1 MNFITVLFLSIA
13 LAMDCF
19 AVSISQNACLKR
31 PHWGAWIVMAMSFG
45 IFQGCMPL
53 IGFYL
58 MQFFAET
65 ITAYD
70 HWIAFIILGFL
81 GVRMIKEDLA
91 KPNDTTCPCNQ
102 EESVHLSMSKILL
115 LAVATSIDAL
125 ATGIVFV
132 PYPTWLYAAVICIG
146 VVSFLLSIVGT
157 QIGYYIGKRFLFKW
171 GVLGGL
177 ILILIGAKILI
188 EHCFFS

>member
-1 MNFITVLFLSIA
+1 MSLLTIVLLSIA

-19 AVSISQNACLKR
+19 AVSISQSACLKK
-31 PHWGAWIVMAMSFG
+31 PMWGEWILMAMCFG

-70 HWIAFIILGFL
+70 HWVAFIILGVL
-81 GVRMIKEDLA
+81 GARMIKEDLVR
-91 KPNDTTCPCNQ
+91 PSQVVCDCDDVPR
-102 EESVHLSMSKILL
+102 HLSMGRILL
-115 LAVATSIDAL
+115 LALATSIDAL
-125 ATGIVFV
+125 ATGVVFV
-132 PYPTWLYAAVICIG
+132 PFPQSLFVAVFCIG
-146 VVSFLLSIVGT
+146 LVSFLFSITGT
-157 QIGYYIGKRFLFKW
+157 QIGYYLGKRFSFKW
-171 GVLGGL
+171 GVLGGI
-177 ILILIGAKILI
+177 ILILLGTKILI

>member
-1 MNFITVLFLSIA
+1 MSLLTIIFLSIA

-19 AVSISQNACLKR
+19 AVSISQSACLKK
-31 PHWGAWIVMAMSFG
+31 PLWGEWILMAISFG

-70 HWIAFIILGFL
+70 HWVAFIILGVL
-81 GVRMIKEDLA
+81 GARMIKEDLVRPA
-91 KPNDTTCPCNQ
+91 KISCECDEAPR
-102 EESVHLSMSKILL
+102 HLSMGRILL

-132 PYPTWLYAAVICIG
+132 PFPQSLFVAVLCIG
-146 VVSFLLSIVGT
+146 MVSFLLSIVGT
-157 QIGYYIGKRFLFKW
+157 QIGYYIGKRFSFKW
-171 GVLGGL
+171 GVLGGV
-177 ILILIGAKILI
+177 ILILLGTKILI
-188 EHCFFS
+188 EHCYFS

>member
-1 MNFITVLFLSIA
+1 MSLLTIIFLSIA

-19 AVSISQNACLKR
+19 AVSISQSACLKK
-31 PHWGAWIVMAMSFG
+31 PMWGEWILMAISFG

-70 HWIAFIILGFL
+70 HWVTFIILGVL
-81 GVRMIKEDLA
+81 GARMIKEDLVRPA
-91 KPNDTTCPCNQ
+91 KISCECDEAPR
-102 EESVHLSMSKILL
+102 HLSMGRILL

-132 PYPTWLYAAVICIG
+132 PFPQSLFVAVLCIG
-146 VVSFLLSIVGT
+146 MVSFLLSIVGT
-157 QIGYYIGKRFLFKW
+157 QIGYYIGKRFSFKW
-171 GVLGGL
+171 GVLGGV
-177 ILILIGAKILI
+177 ILILLGTKILI
-188 EHCFFS
+188 EHCYFS

>member
-1 MNFITVLFLSIA
+1 MSLLTIIFLSIA

-19 AVSISQNACLKR
+19 AVSISQSACLKK
-31 PHWGAWIVMAMSFG
+31 PLWGEWILMAISFG

-70 HWIAFIILGFL
+70 HWVAFIILGVL
-81 GVRMIKEDLA
+81 GARMIKEDLVRPA
-91 KPNDTTCPCNQ
+91 KISCECDEAPR
-102 EESVHLSMSKILL
+102 HLSMGRILL

-132 PYPTWLYAAVICIG
+132 PFPQSLFVAVLCIG
-146 VVSFLLSIVGT
+146 MVSFLLSIVGK
-157 QIGYYIGKRFLFKW
+157 QIGYYIGKRFSFKW
-171 GVLGGL
+171 GVLGGV
-177 ILILIGAKILI
+177 ILILLGTKILI
-188 EHCFFS
+188 EHCYFS

>member
-1 MNFITVLFLSIA
+1 MSLLTIIFLSIA

-19 AVSISQNACLKR
+19 AVSISQSACLKK
-31 PHWGAWIVMAMSFG
+31 PMWGEWILMAISFG

-65 ITAYD
+65 IMAYD
-70 HWIAFIILGFL
+70 HWVTFIILGVL
-81 GVRMIKEDLA
+81 GARMIKEDLVRPA
-91 KPNDTTCPCNQ
+91 KISCECDEAPR
-102 EESVHLSMSKILL
+102 HLSMGRILL

-132 PYPTWLYAAVICIG
+132 PFPQSLFVAVLCIG
-146 VVSFLLSIVGT
+146 MVSFLLSTVGT
-157 QIGYYIGKRFLFKW
+157 QIGYYIGKRFSFKW
-171 GVLGGL
+171 GVLGGV
-177 ILILIGAKILI
+177 ILILLGTKILI
-188 EHCFFS
+188 EHCYFS